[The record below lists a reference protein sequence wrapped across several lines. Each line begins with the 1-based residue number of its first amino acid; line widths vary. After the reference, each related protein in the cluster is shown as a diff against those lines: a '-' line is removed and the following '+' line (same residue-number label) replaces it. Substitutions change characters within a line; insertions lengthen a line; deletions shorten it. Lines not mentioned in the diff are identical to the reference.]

1 MNHKEPT
8 VKTLNI
14 GLIGHQFM
22 GKAHSNAYL
31 NVAKF
36 FALQRAPV
44 MKMVCGIGA
53 DVPAFATRWGW
64 QEHTQNYKELLA
76 RPDIDYV
83 DICTPNR
90 VHAEMAIAAAEA
102 GKHILCEKPLAM
114 NAAEAEQMVQAA
126 ARAKVHNVVAFCYR
140 RCPAVALMKQMID
153 AGKLGRVYH
162 VRAQYL
168 QDWIMDP
175 NFPRV
180 WRLVKAVAGSGVHGD
195 LNAHIVDMARY
206 LVGEITEVVGMTETF
221 IKKRPLEVAGAG
233 AGLKDKKGS
242 KKMGVVDVD
251 DATAFLARFANG
263 AIGTFEASRFAG
275 GHKNGIRIEVNGSKG
290 SFLFEFENMNELW
303 FLDLTEDAGA
313 QGFKRILATESV
325 HPYVGAW
332 WPAGHI
338 IGYEHTFVNLVADV
352 INGIATNKKVM
363 PDFAD
368 ALKTQRVL
376 DAVLTS
382 AQERCWVPAVK

>member
-1 MNHKEPT
+1 
-8 VKTLNI
+8 
-14 GLIGHQFM
+14 
-22 GKAHSNAYL
+22 
-31 NVAKF
+31 
-36 FALQRAPV
+36 
-44 MKMVCGIGA
+44 
-53 DVPAFATRWGW
+53 
-64 QEHTQNYKELLA
+64 
-76 RPDIDYV
+76 
-83 DICTPNR
+83 
-90 VHAEMAIAAAEA
+90 
-102 GKHILCEKPLAM
+102 
-114 NAAEAEQMVQAA
+114 
-126 ARAKVHNVVAFCYR
+126 
-140 RCPAVALMKQMID
+140 
-153 AGKLGRVYH
+153 
-162 VRAQYL
+162 
-168 QDWIMDP
+168 
-175 NFPRV
+175 
-180 WRLVKAVAGSGVHGD
+180 
-195 LNAHIVDMARY
+195 MARY